1 MMASPETLHRAS
13 LLSGVRA
20 LARRDRRLARLV
32 ARYGPPPLWARRPG
46 FATLLHIIL
55 EQQVSL
61 ASARALYLRLAST
74 VRPFGPPGILSLGTP
89 GLPGARPDATEG
101 ELRLRA
107 RGSGYERGTGA
118 ASAEDVLGCRGAAA
132 SHASA
137 GDRAMDG
144 QHLPADG
151 PATPRHLA
159 AGRSGTAKG
168 AGTSPWVG
176 FDADPRRGRA
186 HHRSLATAPRGRGS
200 DSLARVFVGVMVWQ
214 QYRSAT
220 SSMT

>member
-74 VRPFGPPGILSLGTP
+74 VRPLRSSRHPVPRNARA
-89 GLPGARPDATEG
+89 PGARPDATEG

-186 HHRSLATAPRGRGS
+186 HHRSLAIAPRGRGS